1 MNWTRV
7 VPAVPL
13 LATLLA
19 VVGCALPL
27 VAPDVKER
35 AAQFAS
41 KDMSQSRLA
50 AGLVD
55 WERAV
60 LDKLMQAANAMDAVY
75 WQQVDP
81 DGKQIFRRLARA
93 PGLENRA
100 AAFLMDANY
109 GRWDRFREYAPFV
122 GTDPHPPGSYV
133 YPADLTK
140 AELDAY
146 LAAHP
151 EEKDALLSPFTV
163 IRRHHDRLVAV
174 PYHVAYAKYVLP
186 AAQRLDEAAKLSQ
199 NASLTKYLQLQAEAL
214 RTDEYFEAN
223 LAWLDLD
230 SNLDLSIGPH
240 ETYDD
245 MLTGQKA
252 FYKANVLIVDRAAAA
267 RLAKLEAAAPAFQ
280 ANLPVDPKYKP
291 DQTGTMTP
299 LVVADDIARTG
310 QSRAIMEAVAFS
322 LPNDPK
328 VWEAKGAKQ
337 VMMGNYLAARRST
350 VLLPLAQAILDPAV
364 FAAMDPDTY
373 FTWVLM
379 HEISHTL
386 GPRTVTKDGTEM
398 TVGETLGEYYSP
410 IEEAKADIAGLYN
423 ASYLVQQ
430 GLATGPLVSYYAGY
444 LSEALRSIRF
454 GMGSAYGLARSAAWN
469 VFLDQGA
476 LKLDASAERFVV
488 DVDRMTAAIRELLV
502 QLLVIEG
509 EGDTQAAAAYLGT
522 YANVRPELK
531 ALLDKTATT
540 VPIEFVPVRTTAVK
554 R

>member
-1 MNWTRV
+1 MSWRRV

-13 LATLLA
+13 LAALLA
-19 VVGCALPL
+19 ADGCGLPPL
-27 VAPDVKER
+27 APDVMER

-41 KDMSQSRLA
+41 KDMSQSPLA

-60 LDKLMQAANAMDAVY
+60 LDKMMQAAADMDAVY

-81 DGKQIFRRLARA
+81 AGEEIFRRLARA
-93 PGLENRA
+93 PGPENRA

-122 GTDPHPPGSYV
+122 RTDAHPPGGYV

-146 LAAHP
+146 LVAHP
-151 EEKDALLSPFTV
+151 EEKDAVLSPFTV

-186 AAQRLDEAAKLSQ
+186 AAERLEEAAKLSQ

-230 SNLDLSIGPH
+230 SHLDLSIGPH

-252 FYKANVLIVDRAAAA
+252 FYKANVLIVDRAAGT
-267 RLAKLEAAAPAFQ
+267 RLATFEAAAPALQ

-328 VWEAKGAKQ
+328 VWEAKGAKN

-350 VLLPLAQAILDPAV
+350 VLLPLAQAILDPAA
-364 FAAMDPDTY
+364 FGAMDPDTY
-373 FTWVLM
+373 STWVLM
-379 HEISHTL
+379 HEVSHTL
-386 GPRTVTKDGTEM
+386 GPRTVKKDGTDM
-398 TVGETLGEYYSP
+398 TVSEALGEYYSP
-410 IEEAKADIAGLYN
+410 I
-423 ASYLVQQ
+423 
-430 GLATGPLVSYYAGY
+430 
-444 LSEALRSIRF
+444 
-454 GMGSAYGLARSAAWN
+454 
-469 VFLDQGA
+469 
-476 LKLDASAERFVV
+476 
-488 DVDRMTAAIRELLV
+488 
-502 QLLVIEG
+502 
-509 EGDTQAAAAYLGT
+509 
-522 YANVRPELK
+522 
-531 ALLDKTATT
+531 
-540 VPIEFVPVRTTAVK
+540 
-554 R
+554 

>member
-1 MNWTRV
+1 MNWMRV
-7 VPAVPL
+7 VPVVPL
-13 LATLLA
+13 LAALLA
-19 VVGCALPL
+19 ADGCALPSF
-27 VAPDVKER
+27 APGVMER

-41 KDMSQSRLA
+41 KDMSQSPLA

-60 LDKLMQAANAMDAVY
+60 LDKMMQAADAMDAVY

-81 DGKQIFRRLARA
+81 AGEEIFRRLARA
-93 PGLENRA
+93 PGPENRA
-100 AAFLMDANY
+100 AAVLMDANY
-109 GRWDRFREYAPFV
+109 GRWDRFREYAPLV
-122 GTDPHPPGSYV
+122 GTDPHPPGGYV

-146 LAAHP
+146 LVAHP
-151 EEKDALLSPFTV
+151 EEKEAVLSPFTV
-163 IRRHHDRLVAV
+163 IRRHHHRLVAV

-186 AAQRLDEAAKLSQ
+186 AAERLEEAAQLSQ

-252 FYKANVLIVDRAAAA
+252 FYKANVLIVDRAAAT
-267 RLAKLEAAAPAFQ
+267 RLAKFEAAAPALQ

-299 LVVADDIARTG
+299 LVVADDIDRTG
-310 QSRAIMEAVAFS
+310 QSRTIMEAVAFS

-350 VLLPLAQAILDPAV
+350 VLVPLAHAILDPA
-364 FAAMDPDTY
+364 ASGAMDPDTY

-379 HEISHTL
+379 HEVSHTL
-386 GPRTVTKDGTEM
+386 GPRTVTKDGTDM
-398 TVGETLGEYYSP
+398 TVGEALGEYYSP

-423 ASYLVQQ
+423 VSYLLQQ
-430 GLATGPLVSYYAGY
+430 GIATGTLVSYYAGY
-444 LSEALRSIRF
+444 LAESLRSIRF

-469 VFLDQGA
+469 VFVDQGA
-476 LKLDASAERFVV
+476 LTLDASGGRFVV

-509 EGDTQAAAAYLGT
+509 EGDTPAAAAFLST

-531 ALLDKTATT
+531 TLLDKTETT
-540 VPIEFVPVRTTAVK
+540 VPIEFVPVRTTAAT

>member
-1 MNWTRV
+1 MSWRRV
-7 VPAVPL
+7 VLAVPL
-13 LATLLA
+13 LAALLA
-19 VVGCALPL
+19 AVGCALPL
-27 VAPDVKER
+27 RAPDVMER

-41 KDMSQSRLA
+41 KDMSQSPLA

-60 LDKLMQAANAMDAVY
+60 LDKMMQAADDMDAVY

-81 DGKQIFRRLARA
+81 EGEEIFRRLARA
-93 PGLENRA
+93 PGPENRA

-122 GTDPHPPGSYV
+122 GTDPHPPGGSV

-146 LAAHP
+146 LVAHP
-151 EEKDALLSPFTV
+151 EEKDAVLNPFTV
-163 IRRHHDRLVAV
+163 IRRHHHRLVAV
-174 PYHVAYAKYVLP
+174 PYHVAYAKYVRP
-186 AAQRLDEAAKLSQ
+186 AADRLEEAAKLSR

-252 FYKANVLIVDRAAAA
+252 FYKANVLIVDRAAGT
-267 RLAKLEAAAPAFQ
+267 RLAAFEAAAPALQ

-299 LVVADDIARTG
+299 LVVADDIDRTG
-310 QSRAIMEAVAFS
+310 QSRAIMEGVAFS

-337 VMMGNYLAARRST
+337 VMMGNYLAARRSA
-350 VLLPLAQAILDPAV
+350 VLLPLAQAILDPAA
-364 FAAMDPDTY
+364 FGAMDPATY

-379 HEISHTL
+379 HEVSHTL
-386 GPRTVTKDGTEM
+386 GPRTVKKGGTEM
-398 TVGETLGEYYSP
+398 TVGEALGESYSP

-423 ASYLVQQ
+423 VSYLLQQ
-430 GLATGPLVSYYAGY
+430 GIATGTLVSYYAGY
-444 LSEALRSIRF
+444 LAESLRSIRF
-454 GMGSAYGLARSAAWN
+454 GMGSAYGLARSTAWN
-469 VFLDQGA
+469 VFVDQGA
-476 LKLDASAERFVV
+476 LKLDASGERFLV
-488 DVDRMTAAIRELLV
+488 DVDRMTAAIRKLLV

-531 ALLDKTATT
+531 TLLDKTETT
-540 VPIEFVPVRTTAVK
+540 VPIEFVPVRTTAAK

>member
-1 MNWTRV
+1 MNWRRV
-7 VPAVPL
+7 VPAV
-13 LATLLA
+13 TLLA
-19 VVGCALPL
+19 ALLGADGCGLPPL
-27 VAPDVKER
+27 APDVMER
-35 AAQFAS
+35 AAQFVS
-41 KDMSQSRLA
+41 KDMSQSTLA
-50 AGLVD
+50 AGLAD

-60 LDKLMQAANAMDAVY
+60 LDKMMQAADAMDAVY

-81 DGKQIFRRLARA
+81 EGEEIFRRLARA
-93 PGLENRA
+93 SAPQIRA
-100 AAFLMDANY
+100 AAFLMDTNY
-109 GRWDRFREYAPFV
+109 GRWDRFREYSPFV
-122 GTDPHPPGSYV
+122 GTAPHPPGSYV

-146 LAAHP
+146 LVAHP
-151 EEKDALLSPFTV
+151 EEKDAVLSPFTV

-174 PYHVAYAKYVLP
+174 PYHVAYAQYVLP
-186 AAQRLDEAAKLSQ
+186 AAARLEEAAKLSQ
-199 NASLTKYLQLQAEAL
+199 NASLTKYLQLQADAL
-214 RTDEYFEAN
+214 RTDEYFAAN

-240 ETYDD
+240 ESYDD

-252 FYKANVLIVDRAAAA
+252 FYKANVLIVDRAAAS
-267 RLAKLEAAAPAFQ
+267 RLATFEAAAPALQ

-350 VLLPLAQAILDPAV
+350 VLVPLAQAILDPATSG
-364 FAAMDPDTY
+364 AMDPDTY

-379 HEISHTL
+379 HEVAHTL
-386 GPRTVTKDGTEM
+386 GPRTVTKDAKDM
-398 TVGETLGEYYSP
+398 TVGEALGEYYSP

-423 ASYLVQQ
+423 VSYLLQQ

-444 LSEALRSIRF
+444 LAEALRSIRF
-454 GMGSAYGLARSAAWN
+454 GMGSAYGLERSAAWN
-469 VFLDQGA
+469 VLVDHGA
-476 LKLDASAERFVV
+476 LKLDASGERFLVN
-488 DVDRMTAAIRELLV
+488 VDRMTAAIRKLLI

-509 EGDTQAAAAYLGT
+509 EGDTQAAAAFLGT

-531 ALLDKTATT
+531 ALLERTATT
-540 VPIEFVPVRTTAVK
+540 VPIEFVPVRTTAAE
-554 R
+554 